1 MRRIPLGDQSPFQLC
16 DSRKLVPENIKLKN
30 REVKLPMLFLLQNQL
45 PQMNMGGFGFVDA
58 LNRDSQVADLV
69 N

>member
-1 MRRIPLGDQSPFQLC
+1 MRCFPLGDQSPFQLC

-30 REVKLPMLFLLQNQL
+30 REFYLPILFLLQNQL
-45 PQMNMGGFGFVDA
+45 PQMDMGGFGLVDT